1 MPNMDPKEYSGFVNI
16 AHASSANGQPIH
28 MIIGT
33 PEKAKLYQNTQSIHY
48 QIFKQPSY
56 AFGARCLIKS
66 SGNGWKYF
74 QRLHQASLP
83 LQFTVNLQVPF
94 VHALPH

>member
-33 PEKAKLYQNTQSIHY
+33 PEKAQLCQNTQSIHY
-48 QIFKQPSY
+48 QIFKQPS
-56 AFGARCLIKS
+56 
-66 SGNGWKYF
+66 
-74 QRLHQASLP
+74 
-83 LQFTVNLQVPF
+83 
-94 VHALPH
+94 